1 MVGIVDDID
10 NKMTMYFKNAGDKI
24 VLIGEQKNDIAS
36 SEYLHKIKGIEFSP
50 APAFDLEEE
59 FNVQQFI
66 ATLIKEKIINS
77 AHDISEGGLMITLM
91 EKGFCNNLGF
101 EINTNKVSNYNSIR
115 QDAFWFG
122 EAQSRVVVTVSE
134 NIFQQLQAKATQA
147 NIAFTE
153 LGVVTTSAIKI
164 NNENFEN
171 SIAWKEKYDT
181 AIEKY
186 LA

>member
-1 MVGIVDDID
+1 
-10 NKMTMYFKNAGDKI
+10 
-24 VLIGEQKNDIAS
+24 
-36 SEYLHKIKGIEFSP
+36 
-50 APAFDLEEE
+50 
-59 FNVQQFI
+59 
-66 ATLIKEKIINS
+66 
-77 AHDISEGGLMITLM
+77 
-91 EKGFCNNLGF
+91 KGFCNNLGF